1 MSIKKEESLA
11 WFWFNL
17 FLCIFFAYYVSSYRS
32 EIQSLKEQLKA
43 HDKPGVKIDL
53 GPVGPRGPPGM
64 PGPPGPPGK
73 CASPKK
79 ETCGTHP
86 MECGNIQK
94 NCMENTKGLP

>member
-32 EIQSLKEQLKA
+32 ENASLKEQLKA
-43 HDKPGVKIDL
+43 HENRVKIDL
-53 GPVGPRGPPGM
+53 GPV
-64 PGPPGPPGK
+64 GPPGPPGK